1 MNANGHDGHGHDC
14 ERGHEYVCVNDLESV
29 NGRANDRD
37 GGHDGREDNREES
50 SSCWQTRDPV

>member
-1 MNANGHDGHGHDC
+1 VCENG
-14 ERGHEYVCVNDLESV
+14 RASV

-50 SSCWQTRDPV
+50 NSCWQTRDPV